1 MSGHIFFNDKWYG
14 FDDGIYVFL
23 RFLEILS
30 NEPNLV
36 DHLSSLPKT
45 FSTSE
50 IDIEFPGN
58 DHFKFMESFR
68 ANSDFHNYSV
78 SYLDGIKISNTD
90 SWGLIRASNTS
101 PKITLRF
108 ESLSKSSLNIIK
120 NEIKNAI
127 LKIDNTIELPF

>member
-1 MSGHIFFNDKWYG
+1 
-14 FDDGIYVFL
+14 
-23 RFLEILS
+23 
-30 NEPNLV
+30 
-36 DHLSSLPKT
+36 
-45 FSTSE
+45 
-50 IDIEFPGN
+50 
-58 DHFKFMESFR
+58 MESFK

-108 ESLSKSSLNIIK
+108 ESLSESSLNIIK